1 MQWSL
6 VYSAGTE
13 EERVAKETGGEERMQ
28 GWRGGGGGEQTGI
41 DILLYKRL
49 FVNCRHDE
57 LRFTKNCVV
66 LKVFMSVFDYAV

>member
-1 MQWSL
+1 M
-6 VYSAGTE
+6 E
-13 EERVAKETGGEERMQ
+13 GG
-28 GWRGGGGGEQTGI
+28 GGGGGGEQTGI